1 MAYAKRYVVV
11 NTIAYAITA
20 TIVYV
25 IVNAITY
32 EVVYVIVYAILNAI
46 VNVSNKLS
54 NHAINKTR

>member
-25 IVNAITY
+25 IVNAI
-32 EVVYVIVYAILNAI
+32 VNA
-46 VNVSNKLS
+46 NNKLS
-54 NHAINKTR
+54 NLAINKTR